1 MRRRKKSA
9 SSFMKIL
16 MGVTVFLPSSIY
28 GGPATV
34 AMNQA
39 RELSRRGHEVT
50 IISSNVLQ
58 LRPYACI
65 EQRDTILDGVVVRY
79 FPTHLVLA
87 KVSALVSLALKRWLK
102 QSIRDYD
109 VIHVHFA
116 RDWIPLTIANEALRQ
131 RAKVII
137 QPHGML
143 GRTGGLRGVLDS
155 FWTRRILTQAAGVLA
170 LQATELRNIKNIA
183 PAAKAL
189 VLSNGVRVPKD
200 SVQWDP
206 ETLRRRRVLFLAR
219 LHPRKRVMDVL
230 EAIRV
235 LHSRG
240 YSVSLRVVG
249 PDEGDLPKARAFAS
263 AHGIA
268 NIIEFVGAVSP
279 SQVQSEYLNASVY
292 VLPSIDEPFPMT
304 ILEAMAIGVPTIVT
318 ESIHI
323 RGMLERHG
331 ASRVV
336 KQGPDEI
343 ASAVMEVLTD
353 TRLAISLSENGK
365 HLINTR
371 LSIGQIVNSLE
382 AIYTGTSSRSE
393 PSATDGVVES

>member
-1 MRRRKKSA
+1 
-9 SSFMKIL
+9 
-16 MGVTVFLPSSIY
+16 MGITLFLPSSIY

-65 EQRDTILDGVVVRY
+65 EQRDTILDGVVVKY
-79 FPTHLVLA
+79 FPTHVVLP
-87 KVSALVSLALKRWLK
+87 KIPALVSLALKRWLK
-102 QSIRDYD
+102 QSIRDYH
-109 VIHVHFA
+109 VVHVHFA

-131 RAKVII
+131 RVKVFL

-143 GRTGGLRGVLDS
+143 GKTGGIRGVLDS
-155 FWTRRILTQAAGVLA
+155 YWTRRILTQATGVMA
-170 LQATELRNIKNIA
+170 LQATELRNIRNIA

-189 VLSNGVRVPKD
+189 VLSNGVRVWKD

-240 YSVSLRVVG
+240 YSVSLRIVG

-268 NIIEFVGAVSP
+268 NSIEFVGAVSP
-279 SQVQSEYLNASVY
+279 SQVQCEFLNASVY

-304 ILEAMAIGVPTIVT
+304 LLEAMAIGVPTVVT

-323 RGMLERHG
+323 RGMLEHHG

-336 KQGPDEI
+336 KQCPDEI
-343 ASAVMEVLTD
+343 ASAIMEVLTD
-353 TRLAISLSENGK
+353 TQLAISLSENGK

-371 LSIGQIVNSLE
+371 LNIGEIVNSLE
-382 AIYTGTSSRSE
+382 GIYAETSSRPE
-393 PSATDGVVES
+393 PKGTGGMVES

>member
-1 MRRRKKSA
+1 
-9 SSFMKIL
+9 
-16 MGVTVFLPSSIY
+16 
-28 GGPATV
+28 
-34 AMNQA
+34 
-39 RELSRRGHEVT
+39 
-50 IISSNVLQ
+50 
-58 LRPYACI
+58 
-65 EQRDTILDGVVVRY
+65 
-79 FPTHLVLA
+79 
-87 KVSALVSLALKRWLK
+87 
-102 QSIRDYD
+102 
-109 VIHVHFA
+109 
-116 RDWIPLTIANEALRQ
+116 
-131 RAKVII
+131 
-137 QPHGML
+137 
-143 GRTGGLRGVLDS
+143 LDS